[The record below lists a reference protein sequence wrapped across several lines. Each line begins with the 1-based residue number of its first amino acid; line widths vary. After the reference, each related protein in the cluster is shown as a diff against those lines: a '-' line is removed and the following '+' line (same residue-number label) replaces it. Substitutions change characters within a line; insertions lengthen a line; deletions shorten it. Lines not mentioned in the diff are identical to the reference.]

1 MSQPKAPSAPDP
13 VKSYAGGIQ
22 TYLKYLPKMLR
33 QELRFRR
40 QYDPALIEQQQETQ
54 AKYGP
59 RQIEQ
64 QLGSLQ
70 QIDPQGVAARQQ
82 LGTAVTSDLAS
93 GYALPPALRT
103 EIESNIRGAQ
113 AARGN
118 IYGAGPTSAEAA
130 LLGSVQ
136 NQMYQQRLQN
146 VGSFLAGQTPEQRI
160 AMIPPVQAPSA
171 ARYVDP
177 NAGYQGQQWGLSNY
191 QNLLAQYQLSGGGRN
206 PWMGALGGAASG
218 AIAGAG
224 VAPPYGAIAGGLI
237 GGVSGYFSDPEAK
250 KNIKPVGKI
259 GIYEYRY
266 KKKMG
271 IPGKFL
277 GPMADEVAE
286 IMPDAVDRDPESG
299 YLKINPALA
308 GIMHERIAA

>member
-1 MSQPKAPSAPDP
+1 MSQPKPPDAPDP

-33 QELRFRR
+33 QELRYRK
-40 QYDPALIEQQQETQ
+40 QYDPQLIAQQQQTESQFGPTQ
-54 AKYGP
+54 RA
-59 RQIEQ
+59 Q
-64 QLGSLQ
+64 QLGALQ
-70 QIDPQGVAARQQ
+70 QIDPLGVAARQQ

-118 IYGAGPTSAEAA
+118 IYGAGPASAEAA

-136 NQMYQQRLQN
+136 NQLYQQRLGN
-146 VGSFLAGQTPEQRI
+146 VGTFLAGQTPEQRI
-160 AMIPPVQAPSA
+160 SLISPVQAPSA

-177 NAGYQGQQWGLSNY
+177 SAGYQGQQFGLQNY

-218 AIAGAG
+218 ALAGSSFG
-224 VAPPYGAIAGGLI
+224 PYGAVAGGLI
-237 GGVSGYFSDPEAK
+237 GGVGGYFSDPATK

-271 IPGKFL
+271 IPGKFR
-277 GPMADEVAE
+277 GPMADELAEVLPEAVA
-286 IMPDAVDRDPESG
+286 RDPETG
-299 YLKINPALA
+299 FLKVNPALA
-308 GIMHERIAA
+308 GITPERVAA